1 MKMKRF
7 SYLILFLFVVSLANA
22 QAPLTPEQLL
32 SIGRVGGVGIT
43 KDGKSVVYRVSVP
56 EIEAN
61 KNSSKLYLLPITGGE
76 PQLID
81 SVGTLIADVSLNAA
95 GTYKLQEQAVKLKN
109 IAGSEIY
116 KDMAKSNVQVYES
129 LDYRHWDTW
138 RDGNY
143 RHVFLHKMVNG
154 KPDAGIDLLK
164 NEPYDCPQMPFG
176 DESDYV
182 WNTEGTKVVYVA
194 KKKSGTAY
202 AISTNTDLYEYD
214 IATGTTKNLT
224 EGRMGYDVSPSFNPR
239 GEMAWLSMARD
250 GYEADKND
258 IIVRGKNGDMNLTK
272 DWDGTVG
279 DFRWSNDSKAL
290 YFIAAIDGTK
300 QLFVVDY
307 PGMTKKLPVVKQLSN
322 GDFDIGSIVGQ
333 SGNTLVVSRMDMNHA
348 AELYTFDLGK
358 NELKQLTHVN
368 DAIYAKVKMGKI
380 ERRYI
385 TTTDGK
391 KMHAWV
397 VYPPDFDASKKY
409 PTILY
414 CQGGPQSPVSQ
425 FYSFRWN
432 FQLMAAQGYII
443 IAPNRRG
450 LPGFGVKWNEAISK
464 DWGGQSMRDYLSAI
478 DDISKEPFVDKSR
491 LGCIG
496 ASYGGYSVFNLAGM
510 HEKRFKTF
518 IAHAGVF
525 NLKSMYGT
533 TEEVF
538 FTNFDAGGAYWEK
551 DNAAAQKT
559 YAEFDPSNNV
569 GKWDTPMLVMHGGKD
584 FRVPE
589 GQGFEAF
596 SALQLRGIK
605 SRLVYFP
612 EENHWILK
620 PQNGIVWQR
629 EFFKWLKETL

>member
-1 MKMKRF
+1 MKRF
-7 SYLILFLFVVSLANA
+7 SSIGLLFLLITNFAVA

-32 SIGRVGGVGIT
+32 SIGRVGAVGIT
-43 KDGKSVVYRVSVP
+43 KDGKNVVYRVSVP
-56 EIEAN
+56 DIEAN
-61 KNSSKLYLLPITGGE
+61 KNSSKLYSISLSGGE
-76 PQLID
+76 ASLLD
-81 SVGTLIADVSLNAA
+81 SVGNLVKDESLSPD
-95 GTYKLQEQAVKLKN
+95 GMYKITDQNVKLKDV
-109 IAGSEIY
+109 AGSEVY
-116 KDMAKSNVQVYES
+116 KDMAKSDVKIYES

-138 RDGNY
+138 RDGSY

-164 NEPYDCPQMPFG
+164 NEPYDSPQMPFG
-176 DESDYV
+176 DEGDYV
-182 WNTEGTKVVYVA
+182 WNHDGSKVVYVC
-194 KKKSGTAY
+194 KKKAGTAY
-202 AISTNTDLYEYD
+202 AISTNTDLYAYD
-214 IATGTTKNLT
+214 IATGSTTNLT
-224 EGRMGYDVSPSFNPR
+224 EGRMGYDMAPAFNSR
-239 GEMAWLSMARD
+239 GDMAWLSMARD

-272 DWDGTVG
+272 DWDGTVS
-279 DFRWSNDSKAL
+279 DFKWSTDGKVI
-290 YFIAAIDGTK
+290 YFIAPIDGTK

-307 PGMTKKLPVVKQLSN
+307 PGMTKKLPVVKQLTN
-322 GDFDIGSIVGQ
+322 GDFDVSGIVGQ

-348 AELYTFDLGK
+348 AELYTYDIAK
-358 NELKQLTHVN
+358 NDLKQLTHVN

-380 ERRYI
+380 ERRYV
-385 TTTDGK
+385 TTTDNK
-391 KMHAWV
+391 QMLVWV

-409 PTILY
+409 PTLLY

-432 FQLMAAQGYII
+432 FQLMAAQGYIVV
-443 IAPNRRG
+443 APNRRG

-478 DDISKEPFVDKSR
+478 DDVSKESYVDKSR
-491 LGCIG
+491 RGCIG

-569 GKWDTPMLVMHGGKD
+569 GKWDTPMLVIHGGKD

-605 SRLVYFP
+605 SKLVYFP

>member
-1 MKMKRF
+1 MKRF
-7 SYLILFLFVVSLANA
+7 SSIGLLFLLIAKVAVA

-32 SIGRVGGVGIT
+32 SIGRVGAVGIT
-43 KDGKSVVYRVSVP
+43 KDGKNVVYRVTVP
-56 EIEAN
+56 DIEAN
-61 KNSSKLYLLPITGGE
+61 KNSSKLYSISLSGGE
-76 PQLID
+76 ASLLD
-81 SVGTLIADVSLNAA
+81 SIGNLVKDESLSPD
-95 GTYKLQEQAVKLKN
+95 GMYKITDQNVKLKDV
-109 IAGSEIY
+109 AGSEVY
-116 KDMAKSNVQVYES
+116 KDMAKSDVKIYES

-138 RDGNY
+138 RDGSY

-164 NEPYDCPQMPFG
+164 NEPYDSPQMPFG
-176 DESDYV
+176 DEGDYM
-182 WNTEGTKVVYVA
+182 WNHDGSKVVYVC
-194 KKKSGTAY
+194 KKKAGTAY
-202 AISTNTDLYEYD
+202 AISTNTDLYAYD
-214 IATGTTKNLT
+214 IATGSTSNLT
-224 EGRMGYDVSPSFNPR
+224 EGRLGYDVSPAFNSR
-239 GEMAWLSMARD
+239 GDMAWLSMARD

-272 DWDGTVG
+272 DWDGTVS
-279 DFRWSNDSKAL
+279 DFKWSTDGKVI
-290 YFIAAIDGTK
+290 YFIAPIDGTK

-307 PGMTKKLPVVKQLSN
+307 PGMTKKLPVVKQLTN
-322 GDFDIGSIVGQ
+322 GDFDVSGIVGQ

-348 AELYTFDLGK
+348 AELYTYDIAK
-358 NELKQLTHVN
+358 NDLKQLTHVN
-368 DAIYAKVKMGKI
+368 DAIYAKVKMSKI
-380 ERRYI
+380 ERRYV
-385 TTTDGK
+385 TTTDNK
-391 KMHAWV
+391 KMLVWV

-409 PTILY
+409 PTLLY

-432 FQLMAAQGYII
+432 FQLMAAQGYIVV
-443 IAPNRRG
+443 APNRRG

-478 DDISKEPFVDKSR
+478 DDVSKESYVDKSR
-491 LGCIG
+491 RGCIG

-569 GKWDTPMLVMHGGKD
+569 GKWDTPMLVIHGGKD

-605 SRLVYFP
+605 SKLVYFP

>member
-1 MKMKRF
+1 MKRF
-7 SYLILFLFVVSLANA
+7 SSIGLLFLLITNFAVA

-32 SIGRVGGVGIT
+32 SIGRVGAVGIT

-56 EIEAN
+56 DIEAN
-61 KNSSKLYLLPITGGE
+61 KNSSKLYSISLSGGE
-76 PQLID
+76 ASLLD
-81 SVGTLIADVSLNAA
+81 SVGNLVKDESLSPD
-95 GTYKLQEQAVKLKN
+95 GMYKITDQNVKLKDV
-109 IAGSEIY
+109 AGSEVY
-116 KDMAKSNVQVYES
+116 KDMAKSDVKIYES

-138 RDGNY
+138 RDGSY

-164 NEPYDCPQMPFG
+164 NEPYDSPQMPFG
-176 DESDYV
+176 DEGDYV
-182 WNTEGTKVVYVA
+182 WNHDGSKVVYVC
-194 KKKSGTAY
+194 KKKAGTAY
-202 AISTNTDLYEYD
+202 AISTNTDLYAYD
-214 IATGTTKNLT
+214 IATGSTTNLT
-224 EGRMGYDVSPSFNPR
+224 EGRMGYDMAPAFNSR
-239 GEMAWLSMARD
+239 GDMAWLSMARD

-272 DWDGTVG
+272 DWDGTVS
-279 DFRWSNDSKAL
+279 DFKWSTDGKVI
-290 YFIAAIDGTK
+290 YFIAPIDGTK

-307 PGMTKKLPVVKQLSN
+307 PGMTKKLPVVKQLTN
-322 GDFDIGSIVGQ
+322 GDFDVSGIVGQ

-348 AELYTFDLGK
+348 AELYTYDIAK
-358 NELKQLTHVN
+358 NDLKQLTHVN

-380 ERRYI
+380 ERRYV
-385 TTTDGK
+385 TTTDNK
-391 KMHAWV
+391 QMLVWV

-409 PTILY
+409 PTLLY

-432 FQLMAAQGYII
+432 FQLMAAQGYIVV
-443 IAPNRRG
+443 APNRRG

-478 DDISKEPFVDKSR
+478 DDVSKESYVDKSR
-491 LGCIG
+491 RGCIG

-569 GKWDTPMLVMHGGKD
+569 GKWDTPMLVIHGGKD

-605 SRLVYFP
+605 SKLVYFP